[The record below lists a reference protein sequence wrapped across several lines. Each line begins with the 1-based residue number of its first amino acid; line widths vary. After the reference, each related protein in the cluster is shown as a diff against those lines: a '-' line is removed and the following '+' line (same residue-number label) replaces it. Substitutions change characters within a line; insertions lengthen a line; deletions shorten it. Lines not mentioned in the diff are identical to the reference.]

1 MAEQKDD
8 PRFEEIQ
15 REIDETRARL
25 PKDPGLG
32 VPDPDIVPWRT
43 RTSPTRPSDPL
54 PLPV

>member
-1 MAEQKDD
+1 MPEQKDD

-32 VPDPDIVPWRT
+32 VPDPDIVPLADEDIA
-43 RTSPTRPSDPL
+43 DP
-54 PLPV
+54 PI